1 MTGSH
6 SEMQFTRQQE
16 KKEAGEGWGGGADA
30 FDSVRAKMRVT
41 LMTEKEISHASTHK
55 RLCAHMQNL
64 E

>member
-1 MTGSH
+1 
-6 SEMQFTRQQE
+6 MQFTRQQE